1 MTLFY
6 HARIADQLLLSNLP
20 NKHSKTKT
28 RTGCRSIYVHIFLR
42 RDSKQSNK
50 KQNKTRQNKKQDL
63 GPISYE
69 EDTGT
74 RTQ

>member
-50 KQNKTRQNKKQDL
+50 NETKQHKKQDL

-69 EDTGT
+69 EDAGT
-74 RTQ
+74 QTQ